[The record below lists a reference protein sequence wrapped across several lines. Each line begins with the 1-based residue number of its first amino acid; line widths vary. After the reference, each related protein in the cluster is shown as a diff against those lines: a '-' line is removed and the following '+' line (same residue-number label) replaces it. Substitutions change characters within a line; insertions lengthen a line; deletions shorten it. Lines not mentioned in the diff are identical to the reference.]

1 MLGVLDHHSCWSPAH
16 LLRSRPM
23 HCRPAPHPFAG
34 VLFAL
39 SFLSALVPAS
49 HATTVLRMT
58 DAEIVAD
65 SRWILEGRVISVSGA
80 WNEDRTQI
88 FTTVEIAVGDVLKGE
103 LAEKTVRLR
112 MLGGS
117 ADGISMI
124 VVGAP
129 TFRAEEEVVLCLGAN
144 LHAMLPV
151 VGLAQG
157 KFSLTA
163 EPSDGT
169 KRVVTTGEERGA
181 FLTRLRGLIGR

>member
-1 MLGVLDHHSCWSPAH
+1 MRRRPRPH
-16 LLRSRPM
+16 LL
-23 HCRPAPHPFAG
+23 AG
-34 VLFAL
+34 AVFAL
-39 SFLSALVPAS
+39 SILSLPVPAS
-49 HATTVLRMT
+49 HATTVLPMT

-103 LAEKTVRLR
+103 LAEKTLRLR

-129 TFRAEEEVVLCLGAN
+129 TFRPEEEVVLCLAN
-144 LHAMLPV
+144 RHAMFPV

-157 KFSLTA
+157 KFTLVA
-163 EPSDGT
+163 ESGGPT
-169 KRVVTTGEERGA
+169 KRVVATGEERGA
-181 FLTRLRGLIGR
+181 FLARLRGLIDR